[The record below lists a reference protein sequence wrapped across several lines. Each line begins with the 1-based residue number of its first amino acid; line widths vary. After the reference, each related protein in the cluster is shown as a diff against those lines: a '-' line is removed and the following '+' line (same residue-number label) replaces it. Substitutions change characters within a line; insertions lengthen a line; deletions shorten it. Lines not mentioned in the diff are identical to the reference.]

1 MTSTAWTFPIPVER
15 VDEFRG
21 LLAELNEKHLD
32 GLGTRARVVGY
43 HQERM
48 WLQPN
53 QDGSAEFI
61 VSLEFDEG
69 IDLATF
75 SERLLAYESDFTR
88 WWTPRFASF
97 GMPPAFG
104 EPLLSWDATT
114 KNTDT
119 DGELS

>member
-1 MTSTAWTFPIPVER
+1 MTSTAWTFPIPAARVE
-15 VDEFRG
+15 EFRS
-21 LLAELNEKHLD
+21 LLTELNEKHLD
-32 GLGTRARVVGY
+32 GLGDRALEVGY

-53 QDGSAEFI
+53 RDGGAELI

-69 IDLATF
+69 IDLVTF
-75 SERLLAYESDFTR
+75 SDRLLAYESDFTR

-104 EPLLSWDATT
+104 EPLLAWDAA
-114 KNTDT
+114 TD
-119 DGELS
+119 DVDAKGEFS

>member
-1 MTSTAWTFPIPVER
+1 MTSTAWTFPLPADRVE
-15 VDEFRG
+15 
-21 LLAELNEKHLD
+21 
-32 GLGTRARVVGY
+32 
-43 HQERM
+43 
-48 WLQPN
+48 
-53 QDGSAEFI
+53 
-61 VSLEFDEG
+61 EG

-114 KNTDT
+114 AVLDAKE
-119 DGELS
+119 ELS

>member
-1 MTSTAWTFPIPVER
+1 MTSTAWTFPIPADRVE
-15 VDEFRG
+15 EFRS
-21 LLAELNEKHLD
+21 LLTELNEKHLD
-32 GLGTRARVVGY
+32 GLGIRAREVGY

-53 QDGSAEFI
+53 RDGSAEFI
-61 VSLEFDEG
+61 VSLEFDDG

-104 EPLLSWDATT
+104 EPLLSRDSMTAVVDA
-114 KNTDT
+114 K
-119 DGELS
+119 EERS